1 MCQLRHPNIVS
12 ADDVYFWTDVA
23 PSAAATHPSASPRA
37 QDVFVRMPYYP
48 ADLAW
53 LIHSSTQVLTREHIQ
68 VRPRIAS
75 TCSLCVKHSLGHE
88 LTRDAVHFCASAVR
102 AAVTAVL
109 ATVPKSTLRAR
120 LTRIAGTCMPAASS
134 IAT

>member
-53 LIHSSTQVLTREHIQ
+53 LIHSSPQVLTSAHIQ
-68 VRPRIAS
+68 VRQRQRLAS
-75 TCSLCVKHSLGHE
+75 AAVSAHTHE
-88 LTRDAVHFCASAVR
+88 RFCCDAVHFGSSAVR
-102 AAVTAVL
+102 TAVI
-109 ATVPKSTLRAR
+109 AGVAAPRLRA
-120 LTRIAGTCMPAASS
+120 PA
-134 IAT
+134 